1 MKRYKHR
8 HLRTGL
14 PIVSVIYIE
23 TYLLILFFV
32 LSSCIV

>member
-14 PIVSVIYIE
+14 PIVSVTYIE
-23 TYLLILFFV
+23 TYLLIFIL
-32 LSSCIV
+32 CIE